1 MKDFLPQALISQIA
15 SSEIMACNKETKKYG
30 LILTQEDVGQILE
43 RRKEAL
49 LSYGRIEIGG
59 GIIPKLIEIFCDS
72 PYLEAQNYESTIEE
86 LVETFYYFKNEAL
99 DTLSDE
105 ELLKLMRQYF
115 DEYCGGDIEL
125 LQQSALEQLTRNI
138 RYGHEDYTQLDERA
152 KLYLGDDLNEY

>member
-15 SSEIMACNKETKKYG
+15 SSEIMACNEATKKYG
-30 LILTQEDVGQILE
+30 LTLSSEEVGQILA

-49 LSYGRIEIGG
+49 LSYGRVEIGG

-72 PYLEAQNYESTIEE
+72 PYLEAQSYERIIEE

-115 DEYCGGDIEL
+115 DEYCGGDIEF

-138 RYGHEDYTQLDERA
+138 RYGSENYTELDERE
-152 KLYLGDDLNEY
+152 KPYLGDDLNEY